1 MKQLKL
7 LSLIL
12 LMGSIALGCGSSG
25 GSSSSGT
32 QVTGSLNSLPNAQ
45 LTVSNVGS
53 AASQALKVN
62 QDATNYANQSTS
74 VSSITNSTT
83 GNPNNLPAFGG
94 LSMVTQNPSKLVV
107 SPSYL
112 KQTVLDQLK
121 SFQILQSAGCNTQPA
136 VTNNSTTSGSTTY
149 VDITST
155 WSNETCSY
163 GGISFT
169 FNGTISWTGTYDSS
183 AGSANLKLTYT
194 NFNFGET
201 YSGTSMSMTWNGGF
215 TFTGSG
221 MISGAS
227 NAQYT
232 EDGKLNLTGIYSSAQ
247 GSIGLSGWFGIDDTF
262 TGNASFFTLVLNE
275 GNEFDIT
282 SGSESA
288 KIGSYLQT
296 TPSLT
301 ISTTTN
307 TTVLNGSGTAG
318 VAYIINGKSFTAG
331 TTSYSGKFSFAFN
344 NLTYDNTICA
354 YCPSSGTLTL
364 TSGTESFVFNY
375 NSSSCTASPGQ
386 CCADVTGSASSQVCW

>member
-7 LSLIL
+7 LSIIL

-32 QVTGSLNSLPNAQ
+32 QVSGSLNSLPNAQ
-45 LTVSNVGS
+45 LTVSNIGS

-62 QDATNYANQSTS
+62 QDATNYASQSTS
-74 VSSITNSTT
+74 VSSITNSTN

-94 LSMVTQNPSKLVV
+94 LSMITQNPSKLVV

-121 SFQILQSAGCNTQPA
+121 SFKILQYASCNTQPV
-136 VTNNSTTSGSTTY
+136 VTNNSSTSGSTTY

-155 WSNETCSY
+155 WSNETCSS

-183 AGSANLKLTYT
+183 AGSANLKLIYT

-215 TFTGSG
+215 TFTGSN

-247 GSIGLSGWFGIDDTF
+247 GIIGLSGWFSIDDTF
-262 TGNASFFTLVLNE
+262 TGNTSFFTLVLNE
-275 GNEFDIT
+275 GNEFDVA

-288 KIGSYLQT
+288 RIGEYLQT

-301 ISTTTN
+301 ISTTSS

-318 VAYIINGKSFTAG
+318 IAYIINGKSFTTG
-331 TTSYSGKFSFAFN
+331 TTSYSGKYSFAFN
-344 NLTYDNTICA
+344 NLTYDNAICP

-364 TSGTESFVFNY
+364 TSGTETFVFNY
-375 NSSSCTASPGQ
+375 NSTSCNTGQ
-386 CCADVTGSASSQVCW
+386 CCADVTGASSPVCW